1 MGRNG
6 KNQGEPVKKAQ
17 ITIFIIIGAL
27 VLVAFGITFYVG
39 SKMGQR
45 IETKETTQ
53 RIEQLGIQ
61 PIQDYITTCLS
72 LATTE
77 GLSLIGRQG
86 GAIYKKQGG
95 LTQDH
100 IEGEGEKYV
109 KYTDPDLGILDVSF
123 LIHPPMENVGQLGC
137 QQSKT
142 CLFYSEP
149 PTYPFEGFP
158 YLPDGST
165 LFNGYYGISKLPPLY
180 KISQDAERKKVEGSI
195 QENLETFIAKRTTDC
210 VNWKTFQEKGY
221 TITAG
226 TADAS
231 LLFAEKEQVE
241 KFVASGAFGEQHISV
256 ELLWPIEV
264 ATPGGDKTI
273 LKDFAIK
280 TQVRL
285 VTIYYTIKAMID
297 GDVTDV
303 SYTPESKGEFST
315 LILPYGH
322 NSFII
327 TKDAQSMVGNKPFE
341 FWIPRKN
348 RRPAIW
354 KIDTTPLKGI
364 TLHITPDG
372 TGTRIKIVKI
382 NDNESQI
389 EFEDP
394 CPTETLP
401 IIKLRASDPDEDPV
415 SFAVHIPASTNDR
428 IPQDAVN
435 FEKFSITIYAK
446 DRSQHDNNWFD
457 SEEIIFQDVP
467 MQVGICEVR

>member
-1 MGRNG
+1 MGRNA
-6 KNQGEPVKKAQ
+6 KNQGEHMTKAQ
-17 ITIFIIIGAL
+17 ITVFIIIGAL
-27 VLVAFGITFYVG
+27 IVIAFGITFYV
-39 SKMGQR
+39 SAKMGQR
-45 IETKETTQ
+45 IEAKETQ
-53 RIEQLGIQ
+53 QIIEQVGIQ
-61 PIQDYITTCLS
+61 PIQDYVTTCLK
-72 LATTE
+72 LATSE

-95 LTQDH
+95 LTPDH

-109 KYTDPDLGILDVSF
+109 KYTDPELGILDVSF
-123 LIHPPMENVGQLGC
+123 LVYPPFENVGQLGC

-149 PTYPFEGFP
+149 PLYPFEGFP
-158 YLPDGST
+158 YLLNGST
-165 LFNGYYGISKLPPLY
+165 LFTGYYGISKLPPLY

-195 QENLETFIAKRTTDC
+195 QENLETFIAKRTIECAD
-210 VNWKTFQEKGY
+210 WKSFEDKGY
-221 TITAG
+221 KITAG
-226 TADAS
+226 NAEAS

-241 KFVASGAFGEQHISV
+241 KFVETGKFGEQQISI

-264 ATPGGDKTI
+264 TTPGGDKTI

-280 TQVRL
+280 EQVRL
-285 VTIYYTIKAMID
+285 VTIYYEIKGMID

-303 SYTPESKGEFST
+303 SYKPQGEFAT
-315 LILPYGH
+315 IVLPYGY

-327 TKDAQSMVGNKPFE
+327 SKDTQSIVKNKPFE

-348 RRPAIW
+348 RRPALW
-354 KIDTTPLKGI
+354 KIDTSLLKGA
-364 TLHITPDG
+364 TLHVTPEG

-382 NDNESQI
+382 NDEESQI

-415 SFAVHIPASTNDR
+415 KFEVHIPGSTDDR
-428 IPQDAVN
+428 IPLDAVN
-435 FEKFSITIYAK
+435 FERFGITIFAK
-446 DRSQHDNNWFD
+446 DKSQHPDDWFD
-457 SEEIIFQDVP
+457 SEEIVFQDIP